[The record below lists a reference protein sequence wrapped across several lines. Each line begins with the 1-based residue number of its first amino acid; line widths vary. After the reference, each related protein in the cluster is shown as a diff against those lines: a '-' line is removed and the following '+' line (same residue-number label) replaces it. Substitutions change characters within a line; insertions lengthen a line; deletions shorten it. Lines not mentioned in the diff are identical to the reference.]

1 VRSGNGDQTLMQ
13 FVYGP
18 VASWRLGRSL
28 GVDILSTDDKTCSFD
43 CVYCQLGD
51 TEHRTVK
58 RHVYVSTEEI
68 EREIEAIADTIDE
81 STDVITFAGM
91 GEPTLGANLG
101 EVAVMIRRYS
111 TKPLVILT
119 NSALITDATVRE
131 ELKKLDIVVAK
142 LDAPNQDTFEKINRP
157 VSDEIKLD
165 AIIAGLKEFR
175 KDYKGRLCL
184 QMMFVEENKEYGWEL
199 ARIAADIKPDEVQLN
214 TPLRPCVVKPVSP
227 DELARIRAS
236 FKGLEATVV
245 SVYDRVVPEV
255 RVIDKTEVIRRR
267 GVED

>member
-1 VRSGNGDQTLMQ
+1 MQ

-43 CVYCQLGD
+43 CIYCQLGD
-51 TEHRTVK
+51 TEQRTVK
-58 RHVYVSTEEI
+58 RNVYVPTEKL
-68 EREIEAIADTIDE
+68 EREIVAIAETLDDI
-81 STDVITFAGM
+81 TDVITFAGM
-91 GEPTLGANLG
+91 GEPTLGTNLG
-101 EVAVMIRRYS
+101 EVADMIKRYS

-131 ELKKLDIVVAK
+131 ELEKLDIVVAK
-142 LDAPNQDTFEKINRP
+142 LDAPDQFIFEQVNRP
-157 VSDEIKLD
+157 VSKEIELD

-175 KDYKGRLCL
+175 KGYRGRLCL
-184 QMMFVEENKEYGWEL
+184 QMMFVEENKDYGWEM

-227 DELARIRAS
+227 DELAHIREY
-236 FKGLEATVV
+236 FKGLEATTVV
-245 SVYDRVVPEV
+245 SVYDGVVPEE

-267 GVED
+267 GVKD

>member
-1 VRSGNGDQTLMQ
+1 MQ

-28 GVDILSTDDKTCSFD
+28 GADILSTSDKTCSFD
-43 CVYCQLGD
+43 CVYCQLGG
-51 TEHRTVK
+51 TTNRTVE
-58 RHVYVSTEEI
+58 RRVYVPTEEI
-68 EREIEAIADTIDE
+68 EREIAAIAETIE
-81 STDVITFAGM
+81 ATTDVITFSGM

-101 EVAVMIRRYS
+101 EVVTMIKAYS

-119 NSALITDATVRE
+119 NSALITDAMVRE
-131 ELKKLDIVVAK
+131 DLEKLDIVVAK
-142 LDAPNQDTFEKINRP
+142 LDAPNQDVFEKVNRP

-175 KDYKGRLCL
+175 KGYKGRLCL
-184 QMMFVEENKEYGWEL
+184 QMMFVEGNKECGREM

-214 TPLRPCVVKPVSP
+214 TPLRPCVVTPVSSG
-227 DELARIRAS
+227 ELEHIRGY
-236 FKGLEATVV
+236 FKVLEATVI
-245 SVYDRVVPEV
+245 SVYDRMVPEV
-255 RVIDKTEVIRRR
+255 RVLDKTEVIRRR

>member
-1 VRSGNGDQTLMQ
+1 MQ

-51 TEHRTVK
+51 TEQRTVK
-58 RHVYVSTEEI
+58 RQVYVSTEEI

-91 GEPTLGANLG
+91 
-101 EVAVMIRRYS
+101 
-111 TKPLVILT
+111 VILT

-142 LDAPNQDTFEKINRP
+142 LDALDQDTFEKINRP
-157 VSDEIKLD
+157 VNDEIKLD

-175 KDYKGRLCL
+175 KGYKGRLCL
-184 QMMFVEENKEYGWEL
+184 QMMFVEGNKDYGWEL
-199 ARIAADIKPDEVQLN
+199 ARIAAKIKPDEVQLN
-214 TPLRPCVVKPVSP
+214 TPLRPCVVTPVSS
-227 DELARIRAS
+227 DELERIREY
-236 FKGLEATVV
+236 FKVLKATVI
-245 SVYDRVVPEV
+245 SVYDVMVPAV
-255 RVIDKTEVIRRR
+255 RVIDKTDVIRRR